1 MTATL
6 VVHPERAVVG
16 EVAGRRV
23 VQHYGDPVAELAA
36 LRGGAMLVDRSF
48 RTRLRVS
55 GPRAAEMVTG
65 LVTNDVKSLQVGQ
78 GQYAAALTPKG
89 KIVADVRV
97 FALGAPDAEG
107 PTPGALLVDAPPRAG
122 AAWLE
127 LMRKY
132 VNPRLAP
139 FRDESEALRDFG
151 VFGAQAR
158 HVVERAVG
166 IGAAALASLPPYAH
180 LAAEVDGASLIVA
193 RVPDL
198 EVEGF
203 EIFVPAESA
212 AALWRRLEA
221 AGGTPA
227 GLMAWDV
234 ARIEAGR
241 PEWGI
246 DIDESTIPQEANFD
260 DLHAI
265 SYTKGCYVGQET
277 VARVHFRGHVNRHLR
292 GLRFAPVGGRPSA
305 VDVGAAP
312 ELPPLRAQIFDDS
325 GKAVGDVRS
334 AALSPRFGPIAIAM
348 VRREIALG
356 DSVTVRW
363 GVEPPAAAAD
373 AAAAEPSADGA
384 GETPAEP
391 APAGETRATVV
402 ALPFGR

>member
-1 MTATL
+1 MTAAL
-6 VVHPERAVVG
+6 VVHPERAVVS

-23 VQHYGDPVAELAA
+23 VQHYGDPAAELAA
-36 LRGGAMLVDRSF
+36 LRGGAMLLDRSF
-48 RTRLRVS
+48 RTRVRVT
-55 GPRAAEMVTG
+55 GPKAADMLTG
-65 LVTNDVKSLQVGQ
+65 LVTNDVKSLQAGQ

-97 FALGAPDAEG
+97 FALGAADAEG
-107 PTPGALLVDAPPRAG
+107 PVPGSLLVDAPPRAG
-122 AAWLE
+122 RAWLE
-127 LMRKY
+127 LVRKY
-132 VNPRLAP
+132 VNPRVAP
-139 FRDESEALRDFG
+139 YSDESEALRDFG

-166 IGAAALASLPPYAH
+166 IGAAALATLPPYAH

-198 EVEGF
+198 DVEGF
-203 EIFVPAESA
+203 EIFLPAESA
-212 AALWRRLEA
+212 GALWRRLEE

-234 ARIEAGR
+234 ARVEAGR
-241 PEWGI
+241 PEWGV
-246 DIDESTIPQEANFD
+246 DMDETTIPQEANFD

-292 GLRFAPVGGRPSA
+292 GLRFAPVGGRPTA

-312 ELPPLRAQIFDDS
+312 ELPPLRAQVFDDS
-325 GKAVGDVRS
+325 GKAVGEVRS

-348 VRREIALG
+348 VRREVAFG
-356 DSVTVRW
+356 DSLTVRW
-363 GVEPPAAAAD
+363 GGEPPTAPGETASEAAASVSD
-373 AAAAEPSADGA
+373 APPG
-384 GETPAEP
+384 
-391 APAGETRATVV
+391 GETRATVV
-402 ALPFGR
+402 PLPFGR

>member
-16 EVAGRRV
+16 EIAGRPV
-23 VQHYGDPVAELAA
+23 VQHYGDPARELAA
-36 LRGGAMLVDRSF
+36 LRGGAILVDRSF
-48 RTRLRVS
+48 RTRIRVS
-55 GPRAAEMVTG
+55 GAKAADMVTG
-65 LVTNDVKSLQVGQ
+65 LVTNDVKALQVGQ
-78 GQYAAALTPKG
+78 GLYAAALTPKG

-107 PTPGALLVDAPPRAG
+107 PAPASLLVDAPPRAG
-122 AAWLE
+122 AAWAE
-127 LMRKY
+127 AVRKY
-132 VNPRLAP
+132 VNPRVAP
-139 FRDESEALRDFG
+139 YRDETATLRDFG

-158 HVVERAVG
+158 HVVEKAIG
-166 IGAAALASLPPYAH
+166 IGAAALSALPPYAH
-180 LAAEVDGASLIVA
+180 LPAQLGGAQLVVA

-198 EVEGF
+198 EVDGF
-203 EIFVPAESA
+203 EIFAPAESA
-212 AALWRRLEA
+212 PALWRRLEES
-221 AGGTPA
+221 GGTPA
-227 GLMAWDV
+227 GLIAWDV
-234 ARIEAGR
+234 ARVEAGR

-246 DIDESTIPQEANFD
+246 DIDDNTIPQEANFD

-292 GLRFAPVGGRPSA
+292 GLRFAPVGGRPAA

-312 ELPPLRAQIFDDS
+312 ELPPLRAQLFDES
-325 GKAVGDVRS
+325 GKPVGDVRS

-356 DSVTVRW
+356 DSLTVRW
-363 GVEPPAAAAD
+363 GGEPPASSAD
-373 AAAAEPSADGA
+373 ASPDAPADDA
-384 GETPAEP
+384 PP
-391 APAGETRATVV
+391 VPAGETRATVV